1 MPKTADMI
9 ILKVNK
15 TTLTLNINSEGWRI
29 YEKQKRHKKR
39 KADAGTKIIG
49 NKKTASAFNY
59 DDSRSGFG
67 VYVFIYADFRNHSR
81 I

>member
-1 MPKTADMI
+1 MPKTVDII
-9 ILKVNK
+9 ILKANK
-15 TTLTLNINSEGWRI
+15 TRLALNINSKRWRI
-29 YEKQKRHKKR
+29 YENQKRHKKR
-39 KADAGTKIIG
+39 KTDAGTKIIG
-49 NKKTASAFNY
+49 NKKTVSAFKY